1 MLAEALRLR
10 PPLVLRVQTAQLPLA
25 VALSLEPESNGD
37 WEAVRREAGQLEQQI
52 LAQLLVVGKEQRLP
66 LWVNGTQNIWL
77 RVTDVCLAAA
87 RCEHLVMTA
96 LGQHYSR
103 KRACLDGVAQRRARA
118 MCLEHVHLGCR
129 SASVGERGPQQSLLC
144 RTAGSRQARA
154 PPILP
159 YRAAVHA
166 GNV

>member
-77 RVTDVCLAAA
+77 RVTDVSPVAPAVLLGSGTELQVHAAAA
-87 RCEHLVMTA
+87 RH
-96 LGQHYSR
+96 
-103 KRACLDGVAQRRARA
+103 
-118 MCLEHVHLGCR
+118 GCR
-129 SASVGERGPQQSLLC
+129 L
-144 RTAGSRQARA
+144 
-154 PPILP
+154 
-159 YRAAVHA
+159 
-166 GNV
+166 